1 MSAKKMGLGR
11 GLNTLIPKAPIV
23 DEEDIEQVKKK
34 VSRSSKTKKKEET
47 KKELTLPID
56 KIEPNPDQPRNQFDE
71 DTLQELA
78 DSIKQYGM
86 LQPILV
92 TPKDDFYEIIAGERR
107 WRAAKQAGLNE
118 VPVMIRKY
126 NENEIVEIAL
136 IENIQRDN
144 LNPIEEAM
152 AYKRLMEEFELKQD
166 EVATKV
172 SKSRASITNSLRL
185 LKLDPRVQKMLEEE
199 MISTGHAR
207 ALLAISNKD
216 KQYEIAQKVFD
227 EKLSVRDIEKLVK
240 DLKKIKKN
248 KKEEKKSIND
258 MIIEEAVKQF
268 KEGKIQNSLDVES
281 YLDGLLQPLM
291 QKLLDAELDNHL
303 EYSKY
308 EHRKNEKK
316 NFRNGYCK
324 TKKVKTKYGNI
335 LVKTPR
341 DRNSK
346 FEPKI
351 IEKGQTKLTG
361 FEEKCI
367 ALYAKGVSFRDI
379 EQTLKDIYGIK
390 INKDEICRLIS

>member
-152 AYKRLMEEFELKQD
+152 AYKRLQQELNLTQEELSK
-166 EVATKV
+166 KV
-172 SKSRASITNSLRL
+172 GKSRSHVTNMMGLLTLPEEVKDMIIT
-185 LKLDPRVQKMLEEE
+185 KE
-199 MISTGHAR
+199 ISMGHAR
-207 ALLAISNKD
+207 ILSKLDDKEQIKKLANDVVVK
-216 KQYEIAQKVFD
+216 
-227 EKLSVRDIEKLVK
+227 KLSVRQLEDLTSNNTNFERKNKIERLPRKEDTEYSYLEDSLSEKLGTRV
-240 DLKKIKKN
+240 KIKKN
-248 KKEEKKSIND
+248 KVQIN
-258 MIIEEAVKQF
+258 F
-268 KEGKIQNSLDVES
+268 TNSNDL
-281 YLDGLLQPLM
+281 
-291 QKLLDAELDNHL
+291 NRIL
-303 EYSKY
+303 EIM
-308 EHRKNEKK
+308 N
-316 NFRNGYCK
+316 
-324 TKKVKTKYGNI
+324 
-335 LVKTPR
+335 L
-341 DRNSK
+341 
-346 FEPKI
+346 
-351 IEKGQTKLTG
+351 
-361 FEEKCI
+361 
-367 ALYAKGVSFRDI
+367 
-379 EQTLKDIYGIK
+379 
-390 INKDEICRLIS
+390 NK